1 MKYVSIDIETT
12 GLDHKNCQI
21 LSVGAVVEDT
31 NNILPLDELPTFHC
45 AVLHNRIEGEPF
57 AVNLNRE
64 LISRIV
70 EYQISDDKKAV
81 EKKYNMLF
89 RKEEDVVKELWKF
102 LIRSGVIQFD
112 ILDEEAAEYD
122 PEHKIFYPFVSS
134 GLKASHITVAGKNLA
149 TFDKL
154 FLEQLPRWKQL
165 LKIRQRIIDPTVF
178 FTNWYNDEAL
188 PNLSTCKE
196 RAGFDPY
203 VSHDAVDDAKDIIR
217 LLRKNYE

>member
-1 MKYVSIDIETT
+1 MKYVSIDIESS

-57 AVNLNRE
+57 AVNLNKE

-70 EYQISDDKKAV
+70 EYQTSDDKEAV

-102 LIRSGVIQFD
+102 LIRSEVI
-112 ILDEEAAEYD
+112 EGNYGGHVEYD
-122 PEHKIFYPFVSS
+122 KKHDCWYPTVTSNVPV
-134 GLKASHITVAGKNLA
+134 SHITVAGKNVA

-178 FTNWYNDEAL
+178 FTDWSNDEAL

-196 RAGFDPY
+196 RAGFDSH
-203 VSHDAVDDAKDIIR
+203 VSHDAVDDAKDVIR